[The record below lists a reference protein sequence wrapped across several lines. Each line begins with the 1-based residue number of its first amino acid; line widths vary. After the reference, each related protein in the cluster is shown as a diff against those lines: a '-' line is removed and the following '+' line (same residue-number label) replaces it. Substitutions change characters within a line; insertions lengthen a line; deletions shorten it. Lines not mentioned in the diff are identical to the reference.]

1 VNAPK
6 DDVLAAAVAELGA
19 LPMPTGDTGP
29 ALAPDREQTIRTLDL
44 LPLMSDTVAPVISGH
59 LAVLLAE
66 VDRLRAEN
74 GRWRERTEEAEVG
87 EAQLK
92 GRLRGLRARVAEL
105 EAATYVAPS
114 PSCTRCYG
122 ADAVR
127 FVANGGVTAPC
138 RACAPSEL
146 EELRARVAEL
156 EALTPAPIQTC
167 RSCGAGYDYG
177 QPCSVCEFKKRMAA
191 EIADTPAPRDVRPG
205 AEAARRMLRGRALLD
220 AKAAEEAEAAH
231 WKRLGINPPASPE
244 DPHDSPLHHTYAEG
258 RDLPEVTP

>member
-1 VNAPK
+1 MSAR
-6 DDVLAAAVAELGA
+6 DELAAAVAELGA

-29 ALAPDREQTIRTLDL
+29 APMTAERLIEIRLREEAATPGPWEEYRPYGESFYAFLGGSHLRGVGTLEFGDGEDADADRAFTLHARQDV
-44 LPLMSDTVAPVISGH
+44 PA
-59 LAVLLAE
+59 LLAE

-74 GRWRERTEEAEVG
+74 RRWRERTEEAELG

-92 GRLRGLRARVAEL
+92 GRLRG
-105 EAATYVAPS
+105 
-114 PSCTRCYG
+114 
-122 ADAVR
+122 
-127 FVANGGVTAPC
+127 
-138 RACAPSEL
+138 
-146 EELRARVAEL
+146 LRARVAEL

>member
-1 VNAPK
+1 MSAR
-6 DDVLAAAVAELGA
+6 DELAAAVAELGA

-105 EAATYVAPS
+105 EALKPARFQDCQACGTGYE
-114 PSCTRCYG
+114 YG
-122 ADAVR
+122 K
-127 FVANGGVTAPC
+127 
-138 RACAPSEL
+138 
-146 EELRARVAEL
+146 
-156 EALTPAPIQTC
+156 
-167 RSCGAGYDYG
+167 
-177 QPCSVCEFKKRMAA
+177 PCSFCEFKKRIAA
-191 EIADTPAPRDVRPG
+191 EIA
-205 AEAARRMLRGRALLD
+205 
-220 AKAAEEAEAAH
+220 KAQA
-231 WKRLGINPPASPE
+231 E